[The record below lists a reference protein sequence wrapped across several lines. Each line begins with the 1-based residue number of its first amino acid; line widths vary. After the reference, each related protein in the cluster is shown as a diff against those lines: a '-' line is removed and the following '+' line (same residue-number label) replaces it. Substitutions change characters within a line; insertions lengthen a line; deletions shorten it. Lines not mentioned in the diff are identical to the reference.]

1 MAVLV
6 VVRGFGVNFHP
17 QERAMSLSL
26 DSIDSGFPFS
36 WLFLLRDIS
45 EWLA

>member
-1 MAVLV
+1 MCGQLL
-6 VVRGFGVNFHP
+6 
-17 QERAMSLSL
+17 LSTQSRMKGL
-26 DSIDSGFPFS
+26 ESVDSGFPFS